1 MKCSHCQ
8 TDNTK
13 KNGHTH
19 YGKQNYYCHGC
30 NRQFVEGGQDWF
42 IKPSEKVLI
51 DKLLLERISLSGI
64 CRVCNVSE
72 QWLLGYLKELY
83 GNLPDDLNADA
94 VLPDITLYLSD
105 RMDEEISRI
114 EAIKKNSISLEEY
127 IEISDNEVFTDKM
140 DSCLYLSDIENND
153 LLVNQL
159 YSKERG
165 VRVQY
170 YGIQLDEMWTF
181 VGNKH
186 NKQWLW
192 LALNPVNRQI
202 IAFHVGGRGNV
213 DAQLF
218 YEKIPEI
225 FKRNAGF
232 FSDYWQSYVKTFE
245 NENHFGVGKH
255 SGLTAYIERFN
266 GTLRQRASRLVRKAL
281 SFSKSLDNHIGA
293 IKYFI
298 CHYNLQMKALH
309 L

>member
-1 MKCSHCQ
+1 M
-8 TDNTK
+8 
-13 KNGHTH
+13 
-19 YGKQNYYCHGC
+19 
-30 NRQFVEGGQDWF
+30 
-42 IKPSEKVLI
+42 
-51 DKLLLERISLSGI
+51 
-64 CRVCNVSE
+64 
-72 QWLLGYLKELY
+72 
-83 GNLPDDLNADA
+83 
-94 VLPDITLYLSD
+94 
-105 RMDEEISRI
+105 
-114 EAIKKNSISLEEY
+114 
-127 IEISDNEVFTDKM
+127 
-140 DSCLYLSDIENND
+140 YLSDIENND

-181 VGNKH
+181 VGNKN

-202 IAFHVGGRGNV
+202 IAFHVGGRSSV

-225 FKRNAGF
+225 FKGNAGF
-232 FSDYWQSYVKTFE
+232 FSDYRQSYVKIFE
-245 NENHFGVGKH
+245 NENHFGVGKS

-266 GTLRQRASRLVRKAL
+266 GTLRQRVSRLVRKAL

-309 L
+309 F

>member
-1 MKCSHCQ
+1 MKEFGS
-8 TDNTK
+8 
-13 KNGHTH
+13 
-19 YGKQNYYCHGC
+19 
-30 NRQFVEGGQDWF
+30 F
-42 IKPSEKVLI
+42 P
-51 DKLLLERISLSGI
+51 
-64 CRVCNVSE
+64 
-72 QWLLGYLKELY
+72 YL
-83 GNLPDDLNADA
+83 P
-94 VLPDITLYLSD
+94 
-105 RMDEEISRI
+105 
-114 EAIKKNSISLEEY
+114 
-127 IEISDNEVFTDKM
+127 
-140 DSCLYLSDIENND
+140 DIENND
-153 LLVNQL
+153 LLINQL

-181 VGNKH
+181 AGNKK

-192 LALNPVNRQI
+192 LALNPANRQI
-202 IAFHVGGRGNV
+202 IAFHVGGRGSI

-225 FKRNAGF
+225 FKGNAGF
-232 FSDYWQSYVKTFE
+232 FSGYWQSYVKTFG
-245 NENHFGVGKH
+245 NENHFGVGKD